1 MDAVPVTGV
10 TDHTPPGVALV
21 NAGVLLL
28 IHTVAAPPP
37 IAATVGEGFTV
48 TTVDA
53 DVALHPLA
61 SVIVTVYE
69 PAAVTV
75 SVDPVC
81 PDIGDPPV
89 FHW

>member
-1 MDAVPVTGV
+1 
-10 TDHTPPGVALV
+10 LV
-21 NAGVLLL
+21 NAGVSLF
-28 IHTVAAPPP
+28 IHTAGAPPP
-37 IAATVGEGFTV
+37 IAATVGVGFTV
-48 TTVDA
+48 TTVAA

-75 SVDPVC
+75 SVEPVC
-81 PDIGDPPV
+81 PDIGDPPT